1 MSHML
6 AIGSICDYHCEMNTT
21 ELKAVTNL
29 FRAHAALEEQ
39 FSGELNNVHGL
50 ALKEMILL
58 MFLENSSLQR
68 LSRVDLSKRMHSS
81 ASTVTRLAAP
91 LEKRGL
97 VKRESDNRDA
107 RLSYVVLTRAGQE
120 LVGEA
125 RTSLQFFSVDVFSDR
140 WSKKEIET
148 IAELLGR
155 LTSGLPGKL

>member
-1 MSHML
+1 
-6 AIGSICDYHCEMNTT
+6 MNTS
-21 ELKAVTNL
+21 ELTVITNL
-29 FRAHAALEEQ
+29 FRAYASLEER
-39 FSGELNNVHGL
+39 FSGELNNIHGL

-97 VKRESDNRDA
+97 VRRESDGRDA
-107 RLSYVVLTRAGQE
+107 RLSYVVLTSAGQN
-120 LVGEA
+120 LVSEA
-125 RTSLQFFSVDVFSDR
+125 RTSQQFFSVDVFSDR
-140 WSKKEIET
+140 WSKKKIEC